1 MRRVADRL
9 EDILEAILRIE
20 EVAARGYQAFSEDPY
35 LQVWTVY
42 HIQIIGE
49 AARAVSDELKAL
61 RPEVPWA
68 QIIGMRHILIHNYFG
83 VDLDTVW
90 AVAERDIPDLKKTV
104 EAMLAS
110 LRQP

>member
-1 MRRVADRL
+1 MRRLTDRL

-20 EVAARGYQAFSEDPY
+20 EVAEKGYQAFSEDPY
-35 LQVWTVY
+35 LQVWAVY

-49 AARAVSDELKAL
+49 AARALSDELKAL
-61 RPEVPWA
+61 RPDVPWA

-90 AVAERDIPDLKKTV
+90 AVAEADIPDLKKAV
-104 EAMLAS
+104 EAMLADMK
-110 LRQP
+110 RQ